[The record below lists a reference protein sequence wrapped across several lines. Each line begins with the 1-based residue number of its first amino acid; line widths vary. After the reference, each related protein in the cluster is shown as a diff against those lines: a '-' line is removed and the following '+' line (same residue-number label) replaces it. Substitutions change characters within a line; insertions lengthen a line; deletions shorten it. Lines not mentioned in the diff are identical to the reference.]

1 MNTKK
6 IIRISSIIIII
17 LIVVLVVVK
26 KTGKK
31 TYVTVETEQVQQGN
45 IHNSITA
52 TGTLQALKTVAVG
65 TQVSGTIQKIHVDFN
80 DKVSRGQILAELDK
94 TALQASLDNA
104 RASLDE
110 AKSQVSYQK
119 ASYTR
124 THALYTKE
132 LLSKAEY
139 ELAEFNLQRAESA
152 LKNAESN
159 YERAAINLSYATI
172 YSPIDGVVLN
182 SAVDEGQT
190 VAASFNTPTLFS
202 IANNLTHMQVEA
214 KVDEAD
220 IGLVQTGQYV
230 VFTVDAF
237 PDLEFDGTVTQIRFE
252 PVIVSNVVTY
262 TVIIEAENPNL
273 QLMPGMTANIEVFV
287 QKAENTLFI
296 PYKAMRFKPNQSV
309 LDLYYEQF
317 PEAKMTSAQQKTHN
331 TTNTVWVKNN
341 NSIQEV
347 EVTTGINNGVDI
359 EVLKGL
365 DKDDQV
371 IVNMS
376 ITEKK
381 SKQSN
386 SSTTSPF
393 MPQRGRRR

>member
-1 MNTKK
+1 
-6 IIRISSIIIII
+6 
-17 LIVVLVVVK
+17 
-26 KTGKK
+26 
-31 TYVTVETEQVQQGN
+31 
-45 IHNSITA
+45 
-52 TGTLQALKTVAVG
+52 
-65 TQVSGTIQKIHVDFN
+65 
-80 DKVSRGQILAELDK
+80 
-94 TALQASLDNA
+94 
-104 RASLDE
+104 
-110 AKSQVSYQK
+110 
-119 ASYTR
+119 
-124 THALYTKE
+124 
-132 LLSKAEY
+132 
-139 ELAEFNLQRAESA
+139 
-152 LKNAESN
+152 
-159 YERAAINLSYATI
+159 
-172 YSPIDGVVLN
+172 
-182 SAVDEGQT
+182 
-190 VAASFNTPTLFS
+190 
-202 IANNLTHMQVEA
+202 MQVEA